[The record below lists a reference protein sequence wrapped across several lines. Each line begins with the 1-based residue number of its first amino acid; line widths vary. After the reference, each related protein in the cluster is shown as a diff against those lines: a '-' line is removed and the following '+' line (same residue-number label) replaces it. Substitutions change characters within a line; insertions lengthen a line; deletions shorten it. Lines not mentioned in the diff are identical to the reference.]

1 MYFRY
6 APIHAFPA
14 VRIMI
19 LIRIRSDI
27 SERYVASW
35 AASSFKRA
43 PEPLFIS
50 KKITPK
56 KGLEKVRT

>member
-6 APIHAFPA
+6 APIHAFPT
-14 VRIMI
+14 VRIII
-19 LIRIRSDI
+19 LIRIKSDI

-43 PEPLFIS
+43 PEPLVI
-50 KKITPK
+50 KEYHPK
-56 KGLEKVRT
+56 EGA